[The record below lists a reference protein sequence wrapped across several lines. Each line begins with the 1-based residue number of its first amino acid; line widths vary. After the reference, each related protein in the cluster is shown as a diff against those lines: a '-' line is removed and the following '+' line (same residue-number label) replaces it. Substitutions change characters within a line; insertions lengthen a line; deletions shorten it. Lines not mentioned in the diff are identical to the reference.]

1 MAKHHTLEQTIEE
14 TWRDRD
20 ERLNSLNTTNQ
31 RLSQRETQ
39 VGALENEILRLKAQT
54 GDVETLEVIKHELSE
69 QVDHIKKLEAR
80 DLDQRIE
87 LKQLR
92 KQQKSVNVV
101 EEEKRVLESKLRIMH
116 DLRKEL
122 SEAQLQ
128 RQILQD
134 EKQAWTSYFASE
146 NTVEGEIQ
154 FKRPEDLAKAYSKT
168 CAENADLT
176 YNYGKK
182 SEELSDKDGLIQSL
196 ENERTK
202 LNEELVKLKAAPD
215 EGPDLK
221 ARSRLE
227 RQRTLAIKEVEYL
240 RAQLKTFDDEQSE
253 FNPDQYDAQKTER
266 IEELEK
272 TVDRYRSEI
281 NTLNASLSAKEDTT
295 STNANPLKRSH
306 YTADDE
312 RLGSLIRKNRVLQD
326 QLSQQ
331 TTAHTLLQKEVSATK
346 SQLKSLTSNTSAR
359 TRILE
364 LRNNPTSKSQAIKTS
379 MLTALREEN
388 ESLLARL
395 LTATSAPNTNI
406 NLHSTDDED
415 PSPTAPDTTA
425 ARLRLELSATQERHA
440 SLEKSLSRLKSVFG
454 AKAREYRKAVSDILG
469 WDFDFQP
476 NGRVRISCNYNP
488 GISEDDGG
496 EGENAIV
503 FDGEK
508 GTMKCSGG
516 PKSSFAASVD
526 GDIRYWVD
534 DKREVPCFLATLV
547 LKFWDETTKAGRVI

>member
-1 MAKHHTLEQTIEE
+1 M
-14 TWRDRD
+14 
-20 ERLNSLNTTNQ
+20 
-31 RLSQRETQ
+31 
-39 VGALENEILRLKAQT
+39 
-54 GDVETLEVIKHELSE
+54 SE

-92 KQQKSVNVV
+92 KQQKSVDIV

-128 RQILQD
+128 RQILED
-134 EKQAWTSYFASE
+134 EKQSWTSYLE
-146 NTVEGEIQ
+146 TEGTGGVDTP

-182 SEELSDKDGLIQSL
+182 AEELFEKDGLIQSL
-196 ENERTK
+196 ESEGTK
-202 LNEELVKLKAAPD
+202 LNEELAKLKSAPN
-215 EGPDLK
+215 EGSDLK

-227 RQRTLAIKEVEYL
+227 RQRTLAIKEIDYL
-240 RAQLKTFDDEQSE
+240 RAQLKTFDEEQSE
-253 FNPDQYDAQKTER
+253 FNPDQYDARKSER

-281 NTLNASLSAKEDTT
+281 NTLNASLSAKED
-295 STNANPLKRSH
+295 STPGNTYPLKRSH
-306 YTADDE
+306 DAADDE
-312 RLGSLIRKNRVLQD
+312 RLGSLTRKNRTLQD

-331 TTAHTLLQKEVSATK
+331 NTAHSLLQKELSAMK
-346 SQLKSLTSNTSAR
+346 SQLKALKSDTSAR

-364 LRNNPTSKSQAIKTS
+364 LRNNPTAKSQAIKSS

-388 ESLLARL
+388 EALLSRL
-395 LTATSAPNTNI
+395 SSKAPLHTSTHTSVNTSTNNQDPEDAPSSISTAQNTTAT
-406 NLHSTDDED
+406 
-415 PSPTAPDTTA
+415 
-425 ARLRLELSATQERHA
+425 RLRLELTAAQEKHA

-476 NGRVRISCNYNP
+476 NGRVRITCNYNP
-488 GISEDDGG
+488 GFGSSSGDGGGFGDGDG
-496 EGENAIV
+496 EGENSIV

-516 PKSSFAASVD
+516 PRSAFAASVD
-526 GDIRYWVD
+526 PDIRYWVD